1 MPIKRD
7 PVYLLTQAAKCRRL
21 AQSTTDEMAARE
33 LLALAYEL
41 EGEANSEAIPS
52 HRFGP
57 SSGKETGPGPDRT
70 PVEWKVR
77 ARTRDSPSAVLLP

>member
-7 PVYLLTQAAKCRRL
+7 PAYLLTQAAKCRRL
-21 AQSTTDEMAARE
+21 AQCTTDEMAARE

-41 EGEANSEAIPS
+41 EGEANSEAMPS

-57 SSGKETGPGPDRT
+57 EFRERNWPRS
-70 PVEWKVR
+70 
-77 ARTRDSPSAVLLP
+77 